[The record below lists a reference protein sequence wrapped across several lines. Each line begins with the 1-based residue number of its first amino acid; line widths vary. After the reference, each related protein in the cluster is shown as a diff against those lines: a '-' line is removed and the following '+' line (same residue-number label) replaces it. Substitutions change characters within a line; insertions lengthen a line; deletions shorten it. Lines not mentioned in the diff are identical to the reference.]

1 MTCAPFVVRRRL
13 RLGASLIAACGLLL
27 AAWSAPATGQATPEA
42 HDVLPPL
49 DSILPVDKAITI
61 GRLPNGL
68 TYYIRKNTR
77 PERRVL
83 LRLAVKTGSV
93 FEDDDQRGL
102 AHMLEHM
109 AFNGTEHFKPGELI
123 SYFELAGSRFG
134 PHVNAYTSFDETVYM
149 LQIATDKPGL
159 VDKGLLALADFAG
172 AMTLDP
178 KEIDKERGVV
188 IEEWRLR
195 QGAASRILEKQA
207 PVLYFKSRYAQRI
220 PIGTPEILRTF
231 SPGRLR
237 DFYETWYRPERLAVV
252 AIGDLDPE
260 VLEKSIKST
269 LSALADR
276 RPPAPDPDRSVP
288 PHAETLVNVASDP
301 EGQATTVTLLRKMPT
316 LPQNRVADYRRDLVE
331 QLMFQMLNIRFG
343 ELARRADAP
352 FLGAGAGKSDIAEAT
367 TAVSLGARVEDG
379 KIAEGLK
386 AIVLEARRAREF
398 GFTADELDR
407 ARRVLLSFY
416 EQAVAERE
424 KTESGSYAAE
434 YIRNFLNGEPIP
446 GIQLEYTMTKGL
458 LPGVTVAEVSAA
470 ARALLQEDSRV
481 VLATAPEKAGGKLP
495 SDDEIRA
502 VLADASKAPLEGWQ
516 ETAIRKD
523 LLATPPMPGKVLS
536 SRRIEELHT
545 TVLTLS
551 NGVEVWLKPTDFK
564 NDQVM
569 LSAYARGGA
578 STAPEGEYMDTVLA
592 PSLVSLSGVGG
603 LTPPELNRL
612 LAGKIASV
620 SPYIDLQ
627 TCGVRGSMRPQD
639 IETALQLTYLTFTD
653 PGGSQA
659 TLDLLKRQLSALV
672 ANRGQ
677 NPASVFSDRVRAL
690 NTGNHYSSKPLTSE
704 AVAALKLET
713 MVRAYKERFSNA
725 ADFTFFIVGTFD
737 VAQMT
742 PLLERYIASL
752 PSTGT
757 RTNQLKPLG
766 FHFPEKV
773 QKIEVHKGREPKSET
788 VITYFVD
795 AGTSEDEIA
804 LADAAADVLQMRLR
818 DELREALGSTYSVSA
833 SYGNILPER
842 GYGTLAIDYGSAPEN
857 ARRLADVVVSQ
868 VKGLQAH
875 GPTADEIAKVREQ
888 NRQDLETAT
897 KQNPYWLSS
906 LQSTHLLGRDPK
918 SILERTA
925 RVERITPQLVHAAAK
940 RYIADTRYTVA
951 MLLPENAGTSGSAAA
966 PTSSSPPKP

>member
-1 MTCAPFVVRRRL
+1 MTCTPFVIRCSVRP
-13 RLGASLIAACGLLL
+13 GVSFAAVLTLLFMT
-27 AAWSAPATGQATPEA
+27 WPAQAKPQEKQETQEA
-42 HDVLPPL
+42 LPPL

-68 TYYIRKNTR
+68 TYYIRRNTR

-93 FEDDDQRGL
+93 FEEDDQRGL

-109 AFNGTEHFKPGELI
+109 AFNGTAHFKPGELV
-123 SYFELAGSRFG
+123 SYFESAGSRFG

-149 LQIATDKPGL
+149 LQVATDKPGL

-231 SPGRLR
+231 TPARLR
-237 DFYETWYRPERLAVV
+237 DFYETWYRPERMAVV
-252 AIGDLDPE
+252 AIGDIDPAA
-260 VLEKSIKST
+260 LETSIAST
-269 LSALADR
+269 FGALAAK

-288 PHAETLVNVASDP
+288 PHVETLVNVAADP
-301 EGQATTVTLLRKMPT
+301 EGQATTVSLLRKMPM

-331 QLMFQMLNIRFG
+331 RLMFQLLNIRFG
-343 ELARRADAP
+343 ELARKPDAP
-352 FLGAGAGKSDIAEAT
+352 VLAAGAGKNDIAEST
-367 TAVSLGARVEDG
+367 VAVSLGARVEDG
-379 KIAEGLK
+379 KIEDGLK
-386 AIVLEARRAREF
+386 AIILDARRAREF
-398 GFTADELDR
+398 GFGVDELDR
-407 ARRVLLSFY
+407 ARRMLLSFY
-416 EQAVAERE
+416 EQAVAERD

-458 LPGVTVAEVSAA
+458 LPGVTVEEVSAA

-481 VLATAPEKAGGKLP
+481 VLATAPEKVGVKLP
-495 SDDEIRA
+495 SEDEIRA
-502 VLADASKAPLEGWQ
+502 VLADAGKVPLEGWQ

-523 LLATPPMPGKVLS
+523 LIATPPTPGKVVS
-536 SRRIEELHT
+536 SRRIDELQT

-564 NDQVM
+564 NDQVL
-569 LSAYARGGA
+569 LSTYARGGA
-578 STAPEGEYMDTVLA
+578 STAPESEYVDTVLA
-592 PSLVSLSGVGG
+592 PSLVSLAGVGG

-612 LAGKIASV
+612 LAGKLASV

-627 TCGVRGSMRPQD
+627 THGVRGSMRPQD
-639 IETALQLTYLTFTD
+639 IETALQLTYLTFTE
-653 PGGSQA
+653 PGGNQGA
-659 TLDLLKRQLSALV
+659 FDLMKRQLMALV
-672 ANRGQ
+672 ANREQ
-677 NPASVFSDRVRAL
+677 NPGSVFSDRIRAL
-690 NTGNHYSSKPLTSE
+690 NTGNHYSSKPLTTE
-704 AVAALKLET
+704 TVAALKLDT
-713 MVRAYKERFSNA
+713 MLRAYKERFSNA
-725 ADFTFFIVGTFD
+725 ADFTFFVVGTFD
-737 VAQMT
+737 IAQIT
-742 PLLERYIASL
+742 PLLERYVASL

-757 RTNQLKPLG
+757 RTSQAKPLG
-766 FHFPEKV
+766 FHFPATMQKV
-773 QKIEVHKGREPKSET
+773 EVRKGREPKSEA
-788 VITYFVD
+788 VLTYFVD
-795 AGTSEDEIA
+795 AGDSEDEIA

-842 GYGTLAIDYGSAPEN
+842 GYGTLGIDYGSSPEN
-857 ARRLADVVVSQ
+857 ATRLADVVVSQ
-868 VKGLQAH
+868 VKQLRAK
-875 GPTADEIAKVREQ
+875 GPSADEIAKVREQ
-888 NRQDLETAT
+888 NRQDLETASR
-897 KQNPYWLSS
+897 QNPYWLSS
-906 LQSTHLLGRDPK
+906 LQSAHLLGRDPK
-918 SILERTA
+918 SILERIPRLD
-925 RVERITPQLVHAAAK
+925 RVTPERVHAAAQ
-940 RYIADTRYTVA
+940 RYISDTRYTVA
-951 MLLPENAGTSGSAAA
+951 TLLPEQTGGTSSGA
-966 PTSSSPPKP
+966 PPTTNSPKP